1 MCQVYGCACMQLLS
15 ADTVLAQALAHSTGR
30 LVAAILTGIEDAT
43 IGTII
48 SWLALREKLPSA
60 QSLSSLGVLAAQ
72 VFIRLGFG
80 VLASAS
86 SVWRSRDSS
95 PVLLACP
102 SQVGQGSHQPGCGWQ
117 SCVRGPNHDAAGAGW
132 HAPHAALGAL
142 RGLGTARRAQ
152 MTFYLAS
159 GNGTARH
166 SQSRRAGACRH
177 PSHAAISLVRWLG
190 TVRHPQLMHCITQK
204 STFRRQGGCT
214 GSIMTP
220 SAQLDRPGGM
230 QRVYISKRMI

>member
-1 MCQVYGCACMQLLS
+1 MSTQIFLLGSIRIWLSLAFCRSNTCRLPGVCQVYGCACMHLLS
-15 ADTVLAQALAHSTGR
+15 ADTVLAQVLAHATGR

-72 VFIRLGFG
+72 VLIRLGFG

-86 SVWRSRDSS
+86 SIWLSRDPS
-95 PVLLACP
+95 PVLSACP
-102 SQVGQGSHQPGCGWQ
+102 SQVGQVSQARSWLAEL
-117 SCVRGPNHDAAGAGW
+117 SELPNHDAAGAGW

-152 MTFYLAS
+152 MT
-159 GNGTARH
+159 
-166 SQSRRAGACRH
+166 C
-177 PSHAAISLVRWLG
+177 
-190 TVRHPQLMHCITQK
+190 
-204 STFRRQGGCT
+204 
-214 GSIMTP
+214 
-220 SAQLDRPGGM
+220 
-230 QRVYISKRMI
+230 